1 MACFKPLTGNIYHP
15 NTGERLGYRDPSTGE
30 FTGVGSW
37 ALVSDNPC
45 DDNNLLLD
53 DNNIALKDDSGNFL
67 YGD

>member
-30 FTGVGSW
+30 LTGVGSW

-45 DDNNLLLD
+45 NDNDLLLD
-53 DNNIALKDDSGNFL
+53 DNIIALQEDSGASLF
-67 YGD
+67 GD